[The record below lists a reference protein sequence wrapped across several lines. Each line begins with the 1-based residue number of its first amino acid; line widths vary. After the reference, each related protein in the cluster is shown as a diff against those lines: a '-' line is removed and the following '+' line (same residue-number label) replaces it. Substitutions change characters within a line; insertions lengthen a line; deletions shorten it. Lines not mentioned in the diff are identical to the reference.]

1 MGLLETQSLPG
12 IQYPTMPL
20 RLDIDCNNVYQNAT
34 QCHLCWEGC
43 EGVHPCLYQ
52 CLLIGW
58 PSSNN
63 INSSL
68 LHPLKRL
75 RHGFPLWRNDSG
87 LWTDKIRNQVD
98 KFRNCKVQTIEYSPI
113 FGCRLYQRLE
123 EKYPYYP

>member
-75 RHGFPLWRNDSG
+75 RHGPVTGSGPNVKPL
-87 LWTDKIRNQVD
+87 
-98 KFRNCKVQTIEYSPI
+98 
-113 FGCRLYQRLE
+113 
-123 EKYPYYP
+123 KYDLAPYWLS